1 MAHKASPPKRLT
13 VDRLLSKLGIAS
25 RGTSQEWVRAGRVQ
39 VNGRVIRDPATWVL
53 WPKDAVSID
62 DQPIQDSVKRFVL
75 FHKPKGAVTTH
86 SDEKGRQTIFDVLPP
101 DLGYMHAVGRLD
113 QATSGLLLL
122 TNDSA
127 LSAFLTNP
135 THKVM
140 RTYLVSVRG
149 EFTEAQATEA
159 VVGVVDGGER
169 LQCHSVK
176 IQKSSGRESHLE
188 VVLIQGRNREIRR
201 LFKSLVHEVT
211 RLRRIQYGPFKL
223 EDFPSSVWREI
234 PIGDVRKVLKEGYL
248 GGKTAEP
255 SISPNEVTGSNKS
268 IVMPDPESFFFA
280 TSCRFGSP
288 RICNANGDLLR
299 ATAARMNRAA
309 S

>member
-1 MAHKASPPKRLT
+1 MADKAPSSKRLT

-25 RGTSQEWVRAGRVQ
+25 RGTSQEWVRAGRVSI
-39 VNGRVIRDPATWVL
+39 NSRIIRDPATWVL

-62 DQPIQDSVKRFVL
+62 DQPIHDSAKRFLL
-75 FHKPKGAVTTH
+75 FHKPKGVITTH
-86 SDEKGRQTIFDVLPP
+86 SDEKGRKTIFELLSP
-101 DLGYMHAVGRLD
+101 DLGYLHAVGRLD

-127 LSAFLTNP
+127 LSSFLTDP

-149 EFTEAQATEA
+149 EFTETQATEA

-176 IQKSSGRESHLE
+176 IQKNSGRESHLE
-188 VVLIQGRNREIRR
+188 VVLIQGKNREIRR
-201 LFKSLVHEVT
+201 LFKALGHEVT
-211 RLRRIQYGPFKL
+211 RLRRIQFGPFKL
-223 EDFPSSVWREI
+223 EDIPSGAWREI
-234 PIGDVRKVLKEGYL
+234 PIEDVRK
-248 GGKTAEP
+248 A
-255 SISPNEVTGSNKS
+255 
-268 IVMPDPESFFFA
+268 
-280 TSCRFGSP
+280 
-288 RICNANGDLLR
+288 LR
-299 ATAARMNRAA
+299 L

>member
-1 MAHKASPPKRLT
+1 MAQKSSISSKRFT

-53 WPKDAVSID
+53 WPKDALSVD
-62 DQPIQDSVKRFVL
+62 DKPIKDSAKRFIL
-75 FHKPKGAVTTH
+75 FHKPKGVITTH
-86 SDEKGRQTIFDVLPP
+86 SDEKDRKTIFDVLPA
-101 DLGYMHAVGRLD
+101 DLGYLHAVGRLD

-122 TNDSA
+122 TNDST
-127 LSAFLTNP
+127 LSSYLTDP
-135 THKVM
+135 GHKVM

-149 EFTEAQATEA
+149 EFTEDQAKEA
-159 VVGVVDGGER
+159 TVGVVEEGER

-188 VVLIQGRNREIRR
+188 VVLVQGKNREIRR
-201 LFKSLVHEVT
+201 LFKALGHEVI

-223 EDFPSSVWREI
+223 EELPPGAWREI
-234 PIGDVRKVLKEGYL
+234 PIADVRK
-248 GGKTAEP
+248 T
-255 SISPNEVTGSNKS
+255 
-268 IVMPDPESFFFA
+268 
-280 TSCRFGSP
+280 
-288 RICNANGDLLR
+288 LR
-299 ATAARMNRAA
+299 L

>member
-1 MAHKASPPKRLT
+1 MAHTPASSKRLT

-25 RGTSQEWVRAGRVQ
+25 RGTSQEWVRAGRVSI
-39 VNGRVIRDPATWVL
+39 NSRIIRDPATWVL

-62 DQPIQDSVKRFVL
+62 DQPIHDSAKRFLL
-75 FHKPKGAVTTH
+75 FHKPKGVITTH
-86 SDEKGRQTIFDVLPP
+86 SDEKGRKTIFELLSP
-101 DLGYMHAVGRLD
+101 DLGYLHAVGRLD

-127 LSAFLTNP
+127 LSSFLTDP

-149 EFTEAQATEA
+149 EFTETQATEA

-176 IQKSSGRESHLE
+176 IQKNSGRESHLE
-188 VVLIQGRNREIRR
+188 VVLIQGKNREIRR
-201 LFKSLVHEVT
+201 LFKALGHEVT
-211 RLRRIQYGPFKL
+211 RLRRIQFGPFKL
-223 EDFPSSVWREI
+223 EDIPSGAWREI
-234 PIGDVRKVLKEGYL
+234 PIEDVKK
-248 GGKTAEP
+248 A
-255 SISPNEVTGSNKS
+255 
-268 IVMPDPESFFFA
+268 
-280 TSCRFGSP
+280 
-288 RICNANGDLLR
+288 LR
-299 ATAARMNRAA
+299 L

>member
-1 MAHKASPPKRLT
+1 MATKTTSSKRLT

-25 RGTSQEWVRAGRVQ
+25 RGTSQEWIRAGRVSI
-39 VNGRVIRDPATWVL
+39 NGRVVRDPATWVL

-62 DQPIQDSVKRFVL
+62 DQPIHDSAKRFLL
-75 FHKPKGAVTTH
+75 FHKPKGVITTH
-86 SDEKGRQTIFDVLPP
+86 SDEKGRKTIFDLLPS
-101 DLGYMHAVGRLD
+101 DLGYLHAVGRLD
-113 QATSGLLLL
+113 QATSGLLML

-127 LSAFLTNP
+127 LSSFLTDP
-135 THKVM
+135 TRKVM

-188 VVLIQGRNREIRR
+188 VVLIQGKNREIRR
-201 LFKSLVHEVT
+201 LFKSLGHEVT

-223 EDFPSSVWREI
+223 EDLPSGAWREVSI
-234 PIGDVRKVLKEGYL
+234 EDVRK
-248 GGKTAEP
+248 A
-255 SISPNEVTGSNKS
+255 
-268 IVMPDPESFFFA
+268 
-280 TSCRFGSP
+280 
-288 RICNANGDLLR
+288 LR
-299 ATAARMNRAA
+299 L